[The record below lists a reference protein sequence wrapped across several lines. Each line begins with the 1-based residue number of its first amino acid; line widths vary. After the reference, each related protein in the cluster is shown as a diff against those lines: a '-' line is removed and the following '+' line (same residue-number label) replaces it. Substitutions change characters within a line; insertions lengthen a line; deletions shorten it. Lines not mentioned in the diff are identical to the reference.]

1 MANAN
6 MLTPDEFN
14 VIKTRDGITGLESH
28 GLPPTNRYM
37 STKLWFTFVG
47 AKNAFSGSHKS
58 MSTNEYITFS
68 IGGLGINTLAVIV
81 VVPGTGSCTN
91 SDLISTQITF
101 TLAITFTLTV
111 VSCYSDTDF
120 LHQLSKQYS
129 PALIERLFKDQ
140 VKERITAIGRVAS
153 SPNLNDDQIGLCNV
167 TLSSLLLFNDYI
179 DQSIPS
185 FQTCGFAAS
194 DRLKHFIKQYEIII
208 GLFNDEFKSMNLPEA
223 ATFETPD
230 SLLKLMDSKPA
241 DFIRL
246 AALQSIASYKHNVG
260 LFYKEASRYESTLAD
275 STIKQL
281 DILHNEIDKLNITS
295 PATPSVTKSLRI
307 VLERFKLIIKIFK
320 MRQLVSNLIVILIS
334 SVAIVSPLEEADFLR
349 DLSSTYSPPLIEQL
363 LKDQINHRINS
374 IVEIRRDGKINK
386 DQVAFCNITLQSLAL
401 LHDSVDKLSSSSQDI
416 KIIAGDSPPDLLY
429 AIKQYEIIVN
439 LFNEQFELLRF
450 AQADVETPDSL
461 LKSINLKTDQWIKS
475 SALKSIDKYID
486 LIEKLASSE
495 VKKYPTLMIDLSVK
509 QLSSLKVEI
518 ESIVTS
524 NTLVSPAI
532 KPLDLALKKFKVIIK
547 TLAAS
552 QYK

>member
-1 MANAN
+1 
-6 MLTPDEFN
+6 
-14 VIKTRDGITGLESH
+14 
-28 GLPPTNRYM
+28 
-37 STKLWFTFVG
+37 
-47 AKNAFSGSHKS
+47 
-58 MSTNEYITFS
+58 
-68 IGGLGINTLAVIV
+68 
-81 VVPGTGSCTN
+81 
-91 SDLISTQITF
+91 
-101 TLAITFTLTV
+101 
-111 VSCYSDTDF
+111 
-120 LHQLSKQYS
+120 
-129 PALIERLFKDQ
+129 
-140 VKERITAIGRVAS
+140 
-153 SPNLNDDQIGLCNV
+153 
-167 TLSSLLLFNDYI
+167 
-179 DQSIPS
+179 
-185 FQTCGFAAS
+185 
-194 DRLKHFIKQYEIII
+194 
-208 GLFNDEFKSMNLPEA
+208 
-223 ATFETPD
+223 
-230 SLLKLMDSKPA
+230 
-241 DFIRL
+241 
-246 AALQSIASYKHNVG
+246 
-260 LFYKEASRYESTLAD
+260 
-275 STIKQL
+275 
-281 DILHNEIDKLNITS
+281 
-295 PATPSVTKSLRI
+295 
-307 VLERFKLIIKIFK
+307 